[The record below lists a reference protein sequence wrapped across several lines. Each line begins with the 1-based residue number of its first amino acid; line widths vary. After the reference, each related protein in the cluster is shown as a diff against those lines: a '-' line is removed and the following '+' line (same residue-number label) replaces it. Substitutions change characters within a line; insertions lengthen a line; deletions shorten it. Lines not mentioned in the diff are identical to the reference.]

1 MVSRR
6 ARQRWPRRSAAALL
20 DLPPVREQR
29 REQRSR
35 CAQLACRAAV
45 DGMGGQ
51 DAAAAVPCTPGSKP
65 QWQSQRRRSRR
76 PHGARSVGRV
86 GLGARWRAR
95 SRCRSPG
102 PNSSNCSAGGSGKVP
117 RVRARGRERRCIASA
132 AHTWSPSHYRAHG
145 GGNRRARHADL
156 LGHPCSARCIGRSV
170 HISRQGIF
178 RDKPVTHVIYSNEH
192 LDDIGG
198 ASLFPKGAATI
209 AHRDTAALLAKRADP
224 RRPLPTVTFD
234 EHYALTVGG
243 QTLELDYRG
252 NNHEPGNIFIYA
264 PRQKIVML
272 VDVVHPGHM
281 PYKNLGITEDVQ
293 GTSKPIGNCCATT
306 STCSL
311 RATSRGLERAR
322 TSRRRW
328 PSSTTCAPPPDPCW
342 PRHRSRT
349 RFPDGP
355 VPCRRPRA
363 EQVGAAQRV
372 REAAWRPML
381 RSPARAL
388 ERRPGGYLCIPAR

>member
-1 MVSRR
+1 MSATRIGF
-6 ARQRWPRRSAAALL
+6 ASCAATMAAALRRCVARL
-20 DLPPVREQR
+20 ATSPRTTPRATFPVRPTGMPR
-29 REQRSR
+29 R
-35 CAQLACRAAV
+35 CRWH
-45 DGMGGQ
+45 GR
-51 DAAAAVPCTPGSKP
+51 TR
-65 QWQSQRRRSRR
+65 RRRSCAVHSWIEAAMAIATSTISSTTWRTIRWSGGAGR
-76 PHGARSVGRV
+76 PVAR
-86 GLGARWRAR
+86 A

-349 RFPDGP
+349 SSLP
-355 VPCRRPRA
+355 
-363 EQVGAAQRV
+363 
-372 REAAWRPML
+372 
-381 RSPARAL
+381 
-388 ERRPGGYLCIPAR
+388 RRPGPLPPTAG